1 MGNSTRMQTLPVVQ
15 NKLLQCIVKDIFLF
29 FSSARAEAYKED
41 GNYEYKRKNFKEASA
56 AYTEGIKIKCD
67 DAGLNAI
74 LYTNR
79 ATAQF
84 YLGTS
89 QINQYLLYFLLYLH
103 VIFATHTKKDLNILK
118 ERCMY
123 TLVQCTWR
131 FVQSCLITCS

>member
-1 MGNSTRMQTLPVVQ
+1 MINVIHVVRSVLKPTLFGITIVQ
-15 NKLLQCIVKDIFLF
+15 IELLLIVKDIFFLL

-41 GNYEYKRKNFKEASA
+41 GNYGYKRKNFKEAIA

-84 YLGTS
+84 CLGVS
-89 QINQYLLYFLLYLH
+89 QIIILF
-103 VIFATHTKKDLNILK
+103 TCHTKNRTSHKD
-118 ERCMY
+118 
-123 TLVQCTWR
+123 
-131 FVQSCLITCS
+131 

>member
-1 MGNSTRMQTLPVVQ
+1 M
-15 NKLLQCIVKDIFLF
+15 LF

-41 GNYEYKRKNFKEASA
+41 GNYEYKRKNFKEAIV

-84 YLGTS
+84 CLGIS
-89 QINQYLLYFLLYLH
+89 QIIISLFCL
-103 VIFATHTKKDLNILK
+103 FATQKLEQIINIDPIHQL
-118 ERCMY
+118 
-123 TLVQCTWR
+123 L
-131 FVQSCLITCS
+131 FVAWLDFGFWVELQVMPQVLDGIEIRTFREEYH

>member
-1 MGNSTRMQTLPVVQ
+1 MINVIHVVRSVLKPTLFGITIAQIELLLNSEGHF
-15 NKLLQCIVKDIFLF
+15 LLL

-41 GNYEYKRKNFKEASA
+41 GNYEYKRKNFKEAIA

-84 YLGTS
+84 CLGIS
-89 QINQYLLYFLLYLH
+89 QIIIH
-103 VIFATHTKKDLNILK
+103 H
-118 ERCMY
+118 
-123 TLVQCTWR
+123 
-131 FVQSCLITCS
+131 FVSSCLWHGLTLDSR